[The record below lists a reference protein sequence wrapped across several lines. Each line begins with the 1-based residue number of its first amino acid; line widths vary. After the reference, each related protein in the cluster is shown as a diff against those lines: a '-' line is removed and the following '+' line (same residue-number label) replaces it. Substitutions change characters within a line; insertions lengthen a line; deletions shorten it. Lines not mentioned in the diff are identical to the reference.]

1 MKGPVDS
8 IIIGLREHKIKKLF
22 TAKLNLDAAEAMS
35 ATSRSSFSHFLL
47 TAWHFW
53 KESSTVAIF
62 SIVAKIVSSIAT
74 NTNTI
79 ETISDNLLQVQS
91 HLSPLKKVKKIY
103 SVLGSEP

>member
-74 NTNTI
+74 NTI